1 MAKKRTHHHEI
12 VRRFAKQIRD
22 ARLNR
27 GLSQLELARIAKVSI
42 AYVGKLERA
51 EAAPGLDMVAKL
63 ASAVGM
69 TVAELLGTEPVPANA
84 LGLARAQLKQRMLKL
99 IEQDDVHILQ
109 AMAVISACVENASA
123 RSNT

>member
-12 VRRFAKQIRD
+12 VRRFATQIRD

-69 TVAELLGTEPVPANA
+69 TVTELLGTEPAPANA